1 MINTPSKINRWMLFK
16 LPAAWLS
23 GVRLSLINDSRCEV
37 KVKFKW
43 INQNP
48 YRSMFWAVQGM
59 AAELTTGML
68 LTNSIQ
74 NSKANISML
83 LVSNKSNFH
92 KKAVGKITFI
102 CEEGENAKKL
112 INSTI
117 QNITSKAWFKAK
129 GYDETGDLVSEFDFE
144 WSCKKRNNGQE
155 FL

>member
-1 MINTPSKINRWMLFK
+1 MINSTGKINRWMLLK

-59 AAELTTGML
+59 AAELSTGML

-74 NSKANISML
+74 NSNANISML
-83 LVSNKSNFH
+83 LVSNKSSFH

-117 QNITSKAWFKAK
+117 QNITSKSWFKAK

-144 WSCKKRNNGQE
+144 WSCKKRNNG
-155 FL
+155 

>member
-1 MINTPSKINRWMLFK
+1 MINSTGKINRWMLLK

-59 AAELTTGML
+59 AAELSTGML

-74 NSKANISML
+74 NSNANISML
-83 LVSNKSNFH
+83 LVSNKSSFH

-102 CEEGENAKKL
+102 CEEGENTKKL

-144 WSCKKRNNGQE
+144 WSCKKRNNG
-155 FL
+155 

>member
-1 MINTPSKINRWMLFK
+1 MINSTGKINRWMLLK

-59 AAELTTGML
+59 AAELSTGML

-74 NSKANISML
+74 NSNANISML
-83 LVSNKSNFH
+83 LVSNKSSFY

-117 QNITSKAWFKAK
+117 QNITSKSWFKAK
-129 GYDETGDLVSEFDFE
+129 GYDETGDLVSEFNFE
-144 WSCKKRNNGQE
+144 WSCKKRNNG
-155 FL
+155 

>member
-1 MINTPSKINRWMLFK
+1 MKYSPNKINRWMLFK

-23 GVRLSLINDSRCEV
+23 GVRLTSINDSKCQV
-37 KVKFKW
+37 KVRFKW

-68 LTNSIQ
+68 LTKSIQ
-74 NSKANISML
+74 DSNANISML
-83 LVSNKSNFH
+83 LVGNNSIFH
-92 KKAVGKITFI
+92 KKAVGKITFT

-129 GYDETGDLVSEFDFE
+129 GYDETGDLVSEFNFE
-144 WSCKKRNNGQE
+144 WSCKKRKNG
-155 FL
+155 

>member
-117 QNITSKAWFKAK
+117 QNTTSKAWFKAK

-144 WSCKKRNNGQE
+144 WSCKKRNNG
-155 FL
+155 